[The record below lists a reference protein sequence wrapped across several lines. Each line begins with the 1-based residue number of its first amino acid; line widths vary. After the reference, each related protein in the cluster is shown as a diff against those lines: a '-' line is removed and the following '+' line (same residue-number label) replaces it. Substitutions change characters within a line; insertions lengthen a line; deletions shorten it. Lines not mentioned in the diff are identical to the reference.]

1 MFAIGFQQ
9 IYMVLL
15 RMEISP
21 QVYQQQMS
29 TGALLIGKVVYFY
42 LTYLKHS
49 LTHFLHQFKITEIK
63 FHFKSKDVFGIWIWF
78 QFQQV
83 K

>member
-1 MFAIGFQQ
+1 VFAIGFQQ

-29 TGALLIGKVVYFY
+29 TGALFIGKVVYFY
-42 LTYLKHS
+42 FTYLKHS
-49 LTHFLHQFKITEIK
+49 LTQFLHQFKIIEIK
-63 FHFKSKDVFGIWIWF
+63 FHFKSKDVFGIWICF
-78 QFQQV
+78 QSRQV

>member
-49 LTHFLHQFKITEIK
+49 LTQFLHQFKITEIK

-83 K
+83 